1 MKGEPVKRLIVAVF
15 LLAGAAPA
23 LLTGPGTALAQV
35 NGAYSEARVTPVN
48 GRLGGAYLQFDR
60 STATLVGQLR
70 LSFYP
75 NFDFGFQGG
84 LSRIDVGNN
93 TRTSVRLGADFRG
106 QIANQNAT
114 FPVNVSVG
122 GAIGVESADN
132 FSLLSVGPQALAS
145 RTLDHAGQWVAYGGA
160 SILFTRFDLGNN
172 VTNTDVS
179 FPLRGGMEFRPNT
192 DLRLLAEA
200 QLAVSDDVRDD
211 FSVTFGVLFPF

>member
-1 MKGEPVKRLIVAVF
+1 VKHLLVAAL
-15 LLAGAAPA
+15 LLAGAS
-23 LLTGPGTALAQV
+23 TARAQV
-35 NGAYSEARVTPVN
+35 NGLLSEARVTPVN

-60 STATLVGQLR
+60 STATLLGQLR

-84 LSRIDVGNN
+84 LSRIDLGNN

-106 QIANQNAT
+106 QVAT
-114 FPVNVSVG
+114 QSASFPVNVSLG

-132 FSLLSVGPQALAS
+132 FTLLSVGPQAVAS
-145 RTLDHAGQWVAYGGA
+145 RTIDTAGQWVAYGGA
-160 SILFTRFDLGNN
+160 AILFTRFDLGNN
-172 VTNTDVS
+172 ITGNDTS
-179 FPLRGGMEFRPNT
+179 FPLRAGMEFRPNT